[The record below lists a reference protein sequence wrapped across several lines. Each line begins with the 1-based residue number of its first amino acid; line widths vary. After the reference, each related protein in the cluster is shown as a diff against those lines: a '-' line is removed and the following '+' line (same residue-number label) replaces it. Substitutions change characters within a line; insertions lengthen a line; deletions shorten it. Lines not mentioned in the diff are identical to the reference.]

1 METMKKWTI
10 LFSLSLAM
18 LLGGC
23 SEPEKKAQAP
33 FQIDRMNEK
42 SDKLSELLTD
52 VEYIPLETSDTCLLH
67 EWAKILSVKGNIYVS
82 SMNEIYKFDGKG
94 AFIGKLSHI
103 GQGPADYVKINDF
116 EVVGRK
122 GSMEIWIAHEKGISR
137 YEDGQD
143 FSFLGIIS
151 TSCSINAFTYLSDET
166 IIVKTPEEYTFH
178 LCDMKGTF
186 RHGFLE
192 RDPANLSVSLLPF
205 IEVDERKIY
214 PIDQTD
220 EAVVYNEQTD
230 SLELFTYASGN
241 IDKLLTRKDNQ
252 EYMERYGYL
261 QQPGKIAETF
271 TRIVTMRRQGDT
283 SIVFLRSPKDEK
295 MLIRHGNGNEWD
307 AYTLHPQP
315 SLENDL
321 LPGLNVR
328 FFISAFSCDSDDSF
342 LFYTP
347 ATNLAGEEING
358 KIISEEDNPVLVK
371 YHIQ

>member
-1 METMKKWTI
+1 MKKWMI

-23 SEPEKKAQAP
+23 SQSEKRAQTP

-42 SDKLSELLTD
+42 SGKLSELLTD
-52 VEYIPLETSDTCLLH
+52 VEYIPLETNDTCLLH
-67 EWAKILSVKGNIYVS
+67 EWAKILSIKGNIYVS

-94 AFIGKLSHI
+94 AIIGKLSHI
-103 GQGPADYVKINDF
+103 GQGPADYIRINDF
-116 EVVGRK
+116 EVVSREGN
-122 GSMEIWIAHEKGISR
+122 SEIWIAHEKGISR
-137 YEDGQD
+137 YKDGQG
-143 FSFLGIIS
+143 FSFLGIIP
-151 TSCSINAFTYLSDET
+151 TPCAINAFTYISDKA

-186 RHGFLE
+186 RHAFLE

-205 IEVDERKIY
+205 IEVDGRKMY

-252 EYMERYGYL
+252 EYMERYGYMD
-261 QQPGKIAETF
+261 QSGKIAETF
-271 TRIVTMRRQGDT
+271 TRIVTVRRRGDT
-283 SIVFLRSPKDEK
+283 SIAFLRSPKDEK
-295 MLIRHGNGNEWD
+295 MLIHHGNGNEWD
-307 AYTLHPQP
+307 TYTLHPQP

-328 FFISAFSCDSDDSF
+328 FFITAFSCYSDDSF
-342 LFYTP
+342 LFYMP
-347 ATNLAGEEING
+347 AINLAGEEING
-358 KIISEEDNPVLVK
+358 KVINEEDNPVLVK
-371 YHIQ
+371 YHL